1 MSYTSVAAT
10 KYTSSGSEATSDE
23 VVVEEILNIA
33 INQEPY
39 TMTMR
44 TPGHE
49 EALTRGILLSE
60 QVYAE
65 TLNPIFSIE
74 AVNEKDLITH
84 VNVTIPPEHLGK
96 GILNKRNLISV
107 SSCGMCGKSEMELA
121 LEGDKLNAKS
131 DFNAAQIQSMF
142 ETMKSHQLLFSH
154 TGGSHAAA
162 IFDVDGHM
170 LSIME
175 DIGRHNAVDKTIGA
189 LLLDKK
195 LIHAQALLVSGRVSY
210 EIVSKCFMA
219 GIPVLASVSAPS
231 SLAIE
236 YSLSCGITLL
246 AFCRNGQ
253 YTKYS

>member
-1 MSYTSVAAT
+1 MSYTAVAAT
-10 KYTSSGSEATSDE
+10 KYTSSGSEATSDN

-44 TPGHE
+44 TPDHE

-60 QVYAE
+60 QVYSE
-65 TLNPIFSIE
+65 TTNPIFSID
-74 AVNEKDLITH
+74 AINEKGLITH
-84 VNVTIPPEHLGK
+84 VNVSIPPEHLGK

-121 LEGDKLNAKS
+121 LEGDKLKATA
-131 DFNAAQIQSMF
+131 DYTTHQIQTMF
-142 ETMKSHQLLFSH
+142 ETMKSQQLLFSH

-162 IFDVDGHM
+162 LFDVNGN
-170 LSIME
+170 LLCTME
-175 DIGRHNAVDKTIGA
+175 DIGRHNAVDKAIGV
-189 LLLDKK
+189 LLLHQK
-195 LIHAQALLVSGRVSY
+195 LIHAHALLVSGRVSY

-236 YSLSCGITLL
+236 YSLSCGISLL